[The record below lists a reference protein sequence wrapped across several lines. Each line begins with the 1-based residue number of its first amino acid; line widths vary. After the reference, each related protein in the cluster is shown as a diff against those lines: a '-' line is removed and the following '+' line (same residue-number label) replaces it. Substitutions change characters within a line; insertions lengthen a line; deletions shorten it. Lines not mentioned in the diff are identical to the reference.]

1 MERDLRVL
9 RTIDALCSRSHMA
22 FCVQTV
28 FFHSASFQRTECR
41 IIMSVIS
48 RLALGWGRTPLL
60 QSKDVGGFTVFGG
73 KSGAR
78 SFRRKIT
85 KEIPKEELRRGPKLE
100 LENALEQ
107 GPTSWSKMVRP
118 TVFAFAFSG
127 CSIGACAIWQ
137 YENQRNAALR
147 CTKPDWWGSQTR
159 R

>member
-1 MERDLRVL
+1 M
-9 RTIDALCSRSHMA
+9 
-22 FCVQTV
+22 
-28 FFHSASFQRTECR
+28 
-41 IIMSVIS
+41 MSVIS

-60 QSKDVGGFTVFGG
+60 QSKDVGGSAVFGG

-147 CTKPDWWGSQTR
+147 STKPDWWGLQNR